1 MGESGKPTRRNYRNY
16 SLDHPGTT
24 RLITWKCWPY
34 GLELLELLTSGRE
47 WQTHK
52 TELPELW
59 PRPARNYRNYDLEM
73 LALWLGIT
81 GTPDKR
87 VVMAKPRD
95 GTTGTIAQ
103 NHPELPE
110 LWPGSAGTRAWNCWS
125 S

>member
-1 MGESGKPTRRNYRNY
+1 MGESGK
-16 SLDHPGTT
+16 
-24 RLITWKCWPY
+24 
-34 GLELLELLTSGRE
+34 
-47 WQTHK
+47 THK

-59 PRPARNYRNYDLEM
+59 PRPPRNYRNYDLEM
-73 LALWLGIT
+73 LALWPGIN
-81 GTPDKR
+81 GTPDKW

-103 NHPELPE
+103 KPPEIPE